1 MVANAKTT
9 STTWSFPNSLEIW
22 IRETNSAA
30 FLHYLVFIWTKHC
43 KAIGPPKKAITYIF
57 VPSINN
63 WFWRQLMS
71 ILPASCSLLSAD
83 AFGYFSRSS
92 VWPLTFES
100 TRTVPATNLLNFQPQ
115 VEKSPSARPSPAE
128 YARIERP
135 KYFHEESRAAIS
147 YCMRS
152 MLILEVD
159 RHHWHSADFPN
170 YFRNIITS
178 PSSFYPAFVCGE
190 EKLSPLI
197 PLLLDLIL
205 VDTRFN
211 AHMVLQRFR
220 VPLQSGCGVF
230 WVTRWAQFFG
240 PFSSVWP
247 QCQLEIWKIAWNT
260 TRWFLLTNLNHI

>member
-100 TRTVPATNLLNFQPQ
+100 TRTVPATNLLNFSHKWRNRLQHAHLRQNMPGSNGQ
-115 VEKSPSARPSPAE
+115 STSMRKVEQLSAIAWGPCSYWKLIATIDIQ
-128 YARIERP
+128 RI
-135 KYFHEESRAAIS
+135 FQ
-147 YCMRS
+147 
-152 MLILEVD
+152 
-159 RHHWHSADFPN
+159 
-170 YFRNIITS
+170 ITS
-178 PSSFYPAFVCGE
+178 G
-190 EKLSPLI
+190 
-197 PLLLDLIL
+197 IL
-205 VDTRFN
+205 
-211 AHMVLQRFR
+211 
-220 VPLQSGCGVF
+220 
-230 WVTRWAQFFG
+230 
-240 PFSSVWP
+240 
-247 QCQLEIWKIAWNT
+247 
-260 TRWFLLTNLNHI
+260 

>member
-9 STTWSFPNSLEIW
+9 SAPWSFPSSLEIW
-22 IRETNSAA
+22 IREANSAA

-43 KAIGPPKKAITYIF
+43 KAIGPPKKNCTKHQQLILTAAHVHTSCFLQFIECWCIRLF
-57 VPSINN
+57 LSLFSLAAD
-63 WFWRQLMS
+63 FWEYKDC
-71 ILPASCSLLSAD
+71 ASSKP
-83 AFGYFSRSS
+83 
-92 VWPLTFES
+92 VE
-100 TRTVPATNLLNFQPQ
+100 FQPQ
-115 VEKSPSARPSPAE
+115 VEKSPSARASPAE

-159 RHHWHSADFPN
+159 RHRWHSADFPN

-178 PSSFYPAFVCGE
+178 PSSFYSAFVCGE
-190 EKLSPLI
+190 EKLSPLS

-211 AHMVLQRFR
+211 ARMVLQRFR
-220 VPLQSGCGVF
+220 VPLQSGSGVF